1 MSLFAVPCHACGR
14 ACPGEQDRLLGD
26 IHFVVSVLT
35 SSKAW
40 SVCHRISD
48 AVLCG
53 CQASPGEQAVVRAH
67 WSGLAAHDVVLPC
80 FGVVVGLA
88 KEPELL

>member
-1 MSLFAVPCHACGR
+1 M
-14 ACPGEQDRLLGD
+14 
-26 IHFVVSVLT
+26 
-35 SSKAW
+35 
-40 SVCHRISD
+40 
-48 AVLCG
+48 LCG

-88 KEPELL
+88 REPELL

>member
-1 MSLFAVPCHACGR
+1 M
-14 ACPGEQDRLLGD
+14 
-26 IHFVVSVLT
+26 
-35 SSKAW
+35 
-40 SVCHRISD
+40 
-48 AVLCG
+48 LCG

-88 KEPELL
+88 KEPELLQAELDQRLGAPEQAASTDGAIDLADETTTGGGASR

>member
-14 ACPGEQDRLLGD
+14 ACPGGQDRLLGVD
-26 IHFVVSVLT
+26 SVLT
-35 SSKAW
+35 SPRAW
-40 SVCHRISD
+40 SVCHMITD

>member
-1 MSLFAVPCHACGR
+1 M
-14 ACPGEQDRLLGD
+14 
-26 IHFVVSVLT
+26 IT
-35 SSKAW
+35 
-40 SVCHRISD
+40 D

>member
-1 MSLFAVPCHACGR
+1 MSLFAVPCVWARVFWR
-14 ACPGEQDRLLGD
+14 AGQAARR
-26 IHFVVSVLT
+26 HFVVSVLT
-35 SSKAW
+35 SPRAW
-40 SVCHRISD
+40 SVCHRITD